1 MCVLEGYIES
11 HKTLQEIVVAGKVV
25 VVVVDK
31 CASKKVGVVVGEML
45 WCLDQARVRITAHG

>member
-31 CASKKVGVVVGEML
+31 CASKKVG
-45 WCLDQARVRITAHG
+45 WWWVRCYGVLIRLGFE